1 VREILTYTTLEP
13 KKVKKKKLLRN
24 NEYYNI
30 QNTFDMLYKKGTEN
44 HKFNNLMQYI
54 LSEQNILLAYRNI
67 KKNKGSKTS
76 GTDKKTIL
84 DLGDCE
90 TYRIVNMV
98 RHKLR
103 NYRPYSVRRVDI
115 PKPNGKTRPLGIPT
129 ISDRLIQ
136 QCIKQVLEPI
146 CESKFHKHSYG
157 FRPNRSIHDAISRA
171 MSLINRNKLHYVV
184 DIHIKG
190 FFDNVN
196 HGKLLKQIW
205 NLGIQDKELICI
217 ISKMLKSEIEG
228 IGKPTKGPPQGGILS
243 PLLSNIVLNELD
255 WCISDQWESF
265 ETKHDNSYIGK
276 NGNVQVHNKYT
287 MLKKYSKLKEMYI
300 VRYCDDFKIFC
311 RDHMAAQKIYNAVR
325 LWLKER
331 LLLDISPD
339 KSRITNLR
347 KNYTEFLGFKLKA
360 KIKGTKF
367 VCKSHISDK
376 AKNKIV
382 MKLKEKIRE
391 IKKQPI
397 IKNVG
402 KLNSTILGMHNYY
415 RCATHVNLDFN
426 KINFLVS
433 KTLYNQL
440 KTISTVKGNKSGA
453 FQKFYGKYNMK
464 TYFIGGI
471 GIFPVAGIRTK
482 PPMNFSQNI
491 CNYTIEGRKR
501 IHKTLQYIDKNILKY
516 LMENTIP
523 NQSTEYNDNRI
534 SLYVGQNGKCGLTS
548 KRLEIND
555 MEVHHKTP
563 KLQGGK
569 DEYSNLLYVTYNVH
583 KIIHAT
589 EMQTI
594 NKYMKM
600 ENLDKKALKKLNLLR
615 KKVGNYVI

>member
-1 VREILTYTTLEP
+1 
-13 KKVKKKKLLRN
+13 
-24 NEYYNI
+24 
-30 QNTFDMLYKKGTEN
+30 MLYKKGTEN
-44 HKFNNLMQYI
+44 YKFNNLMQYI

-84 DLGDCE
+84 DLGDSE
-90 TYRIVNMV
+90 TYRIANMV

-103 NYRPYSVRRVDI
+103 NYRPCSVRRVDI

-157 FRPNRSIHDAISRA
+157 FRPNRSTHHAISRA

-184 DIHIKG
+184 DIDIKG
-190 FFDNVN
+190 FFNNVN
-196 HGKLLKQIW
+196 HGKSLKQIW

-217 ISKMLKSEIEG
+217 ISKILKSEIEG
-228 IGKPTKGPPQGGILS
+228 IGKSNKGMSQGGTLS

-255 WCISDQWESF
+255 WWISNQWESF
-265 ETKHDNSYIGK
+265 ETKRDYSYTRE
-276 NGNVQVHNKYT
+276 NGSIEIHNKYSA
-287 MLKKYSKLKEMYI
+287 LRKSSKLKEMYI

-311 RDHMAAQKIYNAVR
+311 RDHKTAQKIYNTVR

-331 LLLDISPD
+331 LHLEISPD

-347 KNYTEFLGFKLKA
+347 KNYTEFLGIKLKA
-360 KIKGTKF
+360 NSKGNKF
-367 VCKSHISDK
+367 VCKSHTSDK
-376 AKNKIV
+376 AKENIV
-382 MKLKEKIRE
+382 IKLKERIGE
-391 IKKQPI
+391 IKKQPTI
-397 IKNVG
+397 QNVG

-440 KTISTVKGNKSGA
+440 KTVSTDKGNKSRA
-453 FQKFYGKYNMK
+453 FEKFYGKYNMK

-491 CNYTIEGRKR
+491 CNYTIEGRKI
-501 IHKTLQYIDKNILKY
+501 IHKNLQYIDKNILKY
-516 LMENTIP
+516 LMENAIP
-523 NQSTEYNDNRI
+523 KQSTEYNDNRI
-534 SLYVGQNGKCGLTS
+534 SLYVGQNGKCGITG
-548 KRLEIND
+548 KKLEFKD
-555 MEVHHKTP
+555 MEVHHKIPT
-563 KLQGGK
+563 LLGGK

-600 ENLDKKALKKLNLLR
+600 ENLDKKALKKINLLR
-615 KKVGNYVI
+615 KKVGNHVI